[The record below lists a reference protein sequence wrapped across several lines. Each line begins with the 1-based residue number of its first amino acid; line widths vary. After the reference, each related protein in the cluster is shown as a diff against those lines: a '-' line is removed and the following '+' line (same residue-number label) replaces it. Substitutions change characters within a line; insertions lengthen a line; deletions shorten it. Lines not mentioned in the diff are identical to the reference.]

1 MPVLRSVF
9 TLLLF
14 QFLGEALHAV
24 AHIPVPGPV
33 LGMLLLA
40 GWYILG
46 RREPP
51 LAMQQT
57 ASGLLGFLALLFVPA
72 GVGIVA
78 NLPLL
83 RLAWL
88 PITISLAGST
98 LLTLAGTAW
107 IMHRLT
113 RAAA

>member
-1 MPVLRSVF
+1 MPVLRSIF

-14 QFLGEALHAV
+14 QFLGEAVHALARV
-24 AHIPVPGPV
+24 PVPGPV

-40 GWYILG
+40 GWYMLR

-51 LAMQQT
+51 PAMQQT
-57 ASGLLGFLALLFVPA
+57 ANGLLSLLALLFVPA

-83 RLAWL
+83 RAAWL
-88 PITISLAGST
+88 PITVSLVGST

-107 IMHRLT
+107 IMHRLS